1 MLVPPRKT
9 GYKVLIL
16 ALLVALGVHFELLLS
31 NVLPNMYDFWNNLF
45 PRLKV
50 GEATEV
56 TLVSLLERDWEDN
69 RRVQTKVE
77 VEEQKAEEAEKVAEK
92 EKEEKDRD
100 LKGQVVDVAPTPDN
114 RRPENA
120 KYLSEHNTRVEKETV
135 SRHQRKDYGVAQPRP
150 TVAEYQRRRSSD
162 QKDQTG
168 DAETTILMKKQG
180 QRQTKST
187 ERAFAFEYPDMEKR
201 QSLRLK
207 LDLDLGQLPRYS
219 ASDEIRG
226 NSDRLRMIPGKFS
239 DQEQGEA
246 GEEGQ
251 DKQNVA
257 LLGRESLK
265 HLDMVTGA
273 PANDYLKDLP
283 KGEETLLNSKEFRY
297 ATFFNRVKRGV
308 SDQWNPGEVYLR
320 HDPYG
325 NIYGV
330 KDRYTVLNV
339 VLDSEGHL
347 SDVSVARSSGV
358 GFLDDEAVH
367 AFELASPF
375 PNPPEGLL
383 ENDGSIRFQ
392 FGFFFEIGDRPKI
405 RAFRFRRYP

>member
-1 MLVPPRKT
+1 MLIPRRKR
-9 GYKVLIL
+9 GYKVLVI
-16 ALLVALGVHFELLLS
+16 ALLVALAVHFELLLS
-31 NVLPNMYDFWNNLF
+31 DVLPNMYEFWTNLF
-45 PRLKV
+45 PRVKV
-50 GEATEV
+50 EDATEV
-56 TLVSLLERDWEDN
+56 TLVSMSPRDWEEN
-69 RRVQTKVE
+69 RQVQTKVKVEEKQDEE
-77 VEEQKAEEAEKVAEK
+77 VEQVAKE
-92 EKEEKDRD
+92 EKEEKAKD
-100 LKGQVVDVAPTPDN
+100 LKGQVVDVAPTPDK
-114 RRPENA
+114 RRPDQA
-120 KYLSEHNTRVEKETV
+120 KFLSEHNTRVEKESV

-150 TVAEYQRRRSSD
+150 TVADFQRRRASD
-162 QKDQTG
+162 QKPETG
-168 DAETTILMKKQG
+168 DADSTILMKKQG
-180 QRQTKST
+180 QRQTKSK
-187 ERAFAFEYPDMEKR
+187 EQAFAMEFPDIKKR
-201 QSLRLK
+201 QSLQLK
-207 LDLDLGQLPRYS
+207 LDLDMGRLPMYS

-226 NSDRLRMIPGKFS
+226 NSDRMRLMQGKFAE
-239 DQEQGEA
+239 QEKGET

-257 LLGRESLK
+257 QLGRPALK

-273 PANDYLKDLP
+273 PANDYIKDVP

-308 SDQWNPGEVYLR
+308 SDHWNPGDVYIR

-339 VLDSEGHL
+339 VLGSDGQL
-347 SDVSVARSSGV
+347 SDVTVARSSGV

-367 AFELASPF
+367 AFQLASPF
-375 PNPPEGLL
+375 PNPPQGLL
-383 ENDGSIRFQ
+383 ETDGLIRFQ

>member
-1 MLVPPRKT
+1 MLIPQRKPS
-9 GYKVLIL
+9 YKPLIFALAIAL
-16 ALLVALGVHFELLLS
+16 ALHLELLLS

-45 PRLKV
+45 PRMKLDD
-50 GEATEV
+50 ATEV
-56 TLVSLLERDWEDN
+56 TLVSLSQRDWEEN
-69 RRVQTKVE
+69 RQVLTKVE
-77 VEEQKAEEAEKVAEK
+77 VEERKAEEEEAVAEE
-92 EKEEKDRD
+92 EKEEKDKD

-114 RRPENA
+114 HRPENA
-120 KYLSEHNTRVEKETV
+120 KYLSEHNTRVERESV

-150 TVAEYQRRRSSD
+150 TVAEYQRRSTSERE
-162 QKDQTG
+162 DQTG
-168 DAETTILMKKQG
+168 DAEATILMKKQG

-219 ASDEIRG
+219 ASDEIQG

-239 DQEQGEA
+239 EQEKGEA

-257 LLGRESLK
+257 LLGRQSLK

-273 PANDYLKDLP
+273 PANDYLKDVP

-339 VLDSEGHL
+339 VLDSQGHL
-347 SDVSVARSSGV
+347 SDVTVARSSGV
-358 GFLDDEAVH
+358 GFLDDEAVQ
-367 AFELASPF
+367 AFQLASPF
-375 PNPPEGLL
+375 PNPPQGLL
-383 ENDGSIRFQ
+383 EDDGSIRFQ

>member
-1 MLVPPRKT
+1 MLVPQHKR
-9 GYKVLIL
+9 GYKVLVFAL
-16 ALLVALGVHFELLLS
+16 AVALAVHLQLLLS
-31 NVLPNMYDFWNNLF
+31 DILPNMYDFWTNRF
-45 PRLKV
+45 PRARMDD
-50 GEATEV
+50 ATEV
-56 TLVSLLERDWEDN
+56 TLVSLTQRDWEEN

-77 VEEQKAEEAEKVAEK
+77 VEKQKPEEEQVAEEK
-92 EKEEKDRD
+92 KEEKDRD

-114 RRPENA
+114 RRPEKA
-120 KYLSEHNTRVEKETV
+120 KYLSEHNTRVEKESV

-150 TVAEYQRRRSSD
+150 TVAEFQRRRSSE

-168 DAETTILMKKQG
+168 DAETTVLMKKQG
-180 QRQTKST
+180 QRQTKSS
-187 ERAFAFEYPDMEKR
+187 EQALAFEYPDMKKR

-207 LDLDLGQLPRYS
+207 LDLDLGRLPRYS
-219 ASDEIRG
+219 ASDEIQG
-226 NSDRLRMIPGKFS
+226 NSDRLRMIPGRFS
-239 DQEQGEA
+239 EQERGEA
-246 GEEGQ
+246 GQEGRDQ
-251 DKQNVA
+251 QNVA
-257 LLGRESLK
+257 LLGRQSLE

-339 VLDSEGHL
+339 VLNSEGQL
-347 SDVSVARSSGV
+347 SDVTVARSSGV

-367 AFELASPF
+367 AFQLASPF
-375 PNPPEGLL
+375 PNPPEGLQ
-383 ENDGSIRFQ
+383 EDDGSIRFQ